1 MHIEASPERV
11 PPAFCWTRIGDE
23 AGESVERI
31 VRRKELERQATGGL
45 FTWGIGNGLGE
56 GIRSLVE
63 VQERPQVLFSPIRS
77 VAADIDRNPDGLL
90 LWLDVVASGSLSPL
104 PTASWVTSR
113 NKTAKGAPKLAHYAL
128 FCRSHH
134 PLTTADVGTLHFRQ
148 LRNLKSLRPVGF
160 SQVTAVVSR
169 VDVAEGP
176 ELDYPVVL
184 SARLAS
190 PFFGRLA
197 TPVPLDPDDARR
209 IDEIADFGNAE
220 LWLQGVAALKARA
233 RDAVE
238 ASLPPLLTSTS

>member
-63 VQERPQVLFSPIRS
+63 LQERPQVLFSPIRS
-77 VAADIDRNPDGLL
+77 AAADIDRNPDGLL

-169 VDVAEGP
+169 VDVTEGP